1 MIVLFGRGS
10 SLTVRRISH
19 VVGSFCASTLW
30 RLRAYA
36 GRLNRPSP
44 SPLSPQETATEA
56 VELEELRALIRRFPY
71 WMQGRALLTSK
82 SLVVNDVATAYAEA
96 QALLALAP
104 KNSHYHATA
113 LFELGRCFLRRGD
126 GASALDLL
134 DQALELTPKA
144 ARVQEERSAAF
155 VLVGEKVRAL
165 DILKAIDPTE
175 LSAEGKAALQWLS
188 REGATP
194 QTAGLE
200 K

>member
-1 MIVLFGRGS
+1 
-10 SLTVRRISH
+10 
-19 VVGSFCASTLW
+19 
-30 RLRAYA
+30 
-36 GRLNRPSP
+36 
-44 SPLSPQETATEA
+44 
-56 VELEELRALIRRFPY
+56 
-71 WMQGRALLTSK
+71 
-82 SLVVNDVATAYAEA
+82 
-96 QALLALAP
+96 
-104 KNSHYHATA
+104 
-113 LFELGRCFLRRGD
+113 LRRGD

-144 ARVQEERSAAF
+144 ARVEEERSAAF

-194 QTAGLE
+194 QTTGPE